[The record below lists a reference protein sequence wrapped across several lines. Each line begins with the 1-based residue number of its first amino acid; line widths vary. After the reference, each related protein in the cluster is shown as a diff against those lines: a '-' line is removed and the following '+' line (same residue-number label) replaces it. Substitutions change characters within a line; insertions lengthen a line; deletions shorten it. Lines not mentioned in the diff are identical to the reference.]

1 MIGSEKVKRI
11 DVHAHAFPP
20 RYRKALEKVLGGPS
34 SIRSNWE
41 WNEDRYLQEM
51 DQWGIQLQVLSLSH
65 AYEYFEDVPIAVD
78 LCRIANDEYAEICA
92 RRPDRF
98 RMFALIP
105 LVDVDRACEEL
116 ERVKKLSGF
125 SGIAL
130 ATHIRG
136 RVLDDPAFTG
146 FFDFA
151 NRLHSIVL
159 LHPLARS
166 LPAEWSCYRLEHLI
180 GLPVDTTF
188 ALSRL
193 ALSGF
198 LDRYTDLRLVAAH
211 VGGTLPY
218 LAPRIERAYRE
229 GTGKYKPSYY
239 FRNFFYDTS
248 GPTHEAILAC
258 VAKMFGPEKIVFGT
272 DYPFGLGQ
280 EGMQYV
286 EHAVWVVEHSGLS
299 EAEMNQIFSQN
310 ARDGL
315 KIEV

>member
-1 MIGSEKVKRI
+1 MGDEKVKKI

-20 RYRKALEKVLGGPS
+20 RYMMALKKYLGKSS

-41 WNEDRYLQEM
+41 WDEARYLREM
-51 DQWGIQLQVLSLSH
+51 DQWGITVQMLSLSH
-65 AYEYFEDVPIAVD
+65 AYAYFENASMATD
-78 LCRIANDEYAEICA
+78 LCRTANDEYAEICA
-92 RRPDRF
+92 RRPERF
-98 RMFALIP
+98 RMFALVP
-105 LVDVDRACEEL
+105 LIDADRACEEL
-116 ERVKKLSGF
+116 ERIRRVPGF

-130 ATHIRG
+130 STNIRG
-136 RVLDDPAFTG
+136 RVLDDPSFAS
-146 FFDFA
+146 FFDYA
-151 NRLHSIVL
+151 NRSHTVIF
-159 LHPLARS
+159 LHPLART
-166 LPAEWSCYRLEHLI
+166 LPEEWSCYRLEHLI

-198 LDRYTDLRLVAAH
+198 LDRYTNLSVIAAH
-211 VGGTLPY
+211 VGGALPY

-229 GTGKYKPSYY
+229 GTGKHKPSYY
-239 FRNFFYDTS
+239 FRKFFYDTS

-280 EGMQYV
+280 EGMQYI

-299 EAEMNQIFSQN
+299 EAEVNQIFSQN

>member
-1 MIGSEKVKRI
+1 MKKLDI
-11 DVHAHAFPP
+11 HAHAFPP
-20 RYRKALEKVLGGPS
+20 LYRKTLEKVLGGPS
-34 SIRSNWE
+34 SIRSNWQWDE
-41 WNEDRYLQEM
+41 ERVLGEM
-51 DQWGIQLQVLSLSH
+51 DRWGIQVQVLSLSH
-65 AYEYFEDVPIAVD
+65 AYEYFKDVSAAVD

-92 RRPDRF
+92 LRPERF
-98 RMFALIP
+98 RMFALVP
-105 LVDVDRACEEL
+105 LIDADRACEEL
-116 ERVKKLSGF
+116 ERIRRVPGF

-130 ATHIRG
+130 ATNIRG
-136 RVLDDPAFTG
+136 RVLDDPAFAS
-146 FFDFA
+146 FFDYA
-151 NRLHSIVL
+151 NRSHTVIF

-166 LPAEWSCYRLEHLI
+166 LPEEWSCYRLEHLI

-198 LDRYTDLRLVAAH
+198 LDRYTDLRLIAAH

-229 GTGKYKPSYY
+229 GSGKHKPSYY

-286 EHAVWVVEHSGLS
+286 EHAVWIVEHSGLS
-299 EAEMNQIFSQN
+299 EAEINQIFSQN

-315 KIEV
+315 QIEV

>member
-1 MIGSEKVKRI
+1 MGDEKVRKI

-20 RYRKALEKVLGGPS
+20 RYMMALKKYLGESS

-41 WNEDRYLQEM
+41 WDEARYLREM
-51 DQWGIQLQVLSLSH
+51 DQWGITVQMLSLSH
-65 AYEYFEDVPIAVD
+65 AYAYFENASMATD
-78 LCRIANDEYAEICA
+78 LCRCANDEYAEICA
-92 RRPDRF
+92 RRPERF
-98 RMFALIP
+98 RMFALVP
-105 LVDVDRACEEL
+105 LIDADRACEEL
-116 ERVKKLSGF
+116 ERIRRVPGF

-130 ATHIRG
+130 ATNIRG
-136 RVLDDPAFTG
+136 RVLDDPAFAS
-146 FFDFA
+146 FFDYA
-151 NRLHSIVL
+151 NRSHTVIF

-166 LPAEWSCYRLEHLI
+166 LPEEWSCYRLEHLI

-198 LDRYTDLRLVAAH
+198 LDRYTNLSVIAAH
-211 VGGTLPY
+211 VGGALPY
-218 LAPRIERAYRE
+218 LTPRIERAYRE
-229 GTGKYKPSYY
+229 GSGKHKPSYY

-280 EGMQYV
+280 EGMQYI

-299 EAEMNQIFSQN
+299 EAEVKQIFCHN
-310 ARDGL
+310 VRDGL

>member
-1 MIGSEKVKRI
+1 VKRI

-20 RYRKALEKVLGGPS
+20 RYRKALERVLDSPS
-34 SIRSNWE
+34 PIRSNWE
-41 WNEDRYLQEM
+41 WDEDRYLQEM
-51 DQWGIQLQVLSLSH
+51 DRWGLQLQVLSLSH
-65 AYEYFEDVPIAVD
+65 SYEYFKDVSTAVD

-92 RRPDRF
+92 RRPERF

-105 LVDVDRACEEL
+105 LVDVDQACEEL
-116 ERVKKLSGF
+116 ERVKKLPGYSGV
-125 SGIAL
+125 AL
-130 ATHIRG
+130 ATNIRG
-136 RVLDDPAFTG
+136 RVLDDPAFAG
-146 FFDFA
+146 FFDLT
-151 NRLHSIVL
+151 NRLHSVIF
-159 LHPLARS
+159 LHPLARR
-166 LPAEWSCYRLEHLI
+166 LPAEWACYRLDHLI

-198 LDRYTDLRLVAAH
+198 LDRYPNLRLIAAH

-229 GTGKYKPSYY
+229 GIGKHKPSYY

-258 VAKMFGPEKIVFGT
+258 VAKMFGSEKIVFGT

-280 EGMQYV
+280 EGMQYI

-299 EAEMNQIFSQN
+299 ETARNQLFFGN

-315 KIEV
+315 KIQV

>member
-1 MIGSEKVKRI
+1 MRKI

-20 RYRKALEKVLGGPS
+20 RYMMALKKYLGESS

-41 WNEDRYLQEM
+41 WDEDRYVREM
-51 DQWGIQLQVLSLSH
+51 DQWGITVQMLSLSH
-65 AYEYFEDVPIAVD
+65 AYAYFENASMATD
-78 LCRIANDEYAEICA
+78 LCRTANDEYAEICA
-92 RRPDRF
+92 RRPERF
-98 RMFALIP
+98 RMFALVP
-105 LVDVDRACEEL
+105 LSDADRACEEL
-116 ERVKKLSGF
+116 ERIRRVSGF

-130 ATHIRG
+130 ATNIRG
-136 RVLDDPAFTG
+136 RVLDDPAFAS
-146 FFDFA
+146 FFDYA
-151 NRLHSIVL
+151 NRSHTIIF

-166 LPAEWSCYRLEHLI
+166 LPEEWSCYRLEHLI

-198 LDRYTDLRLVAAH
+198 LDRYTNLSVIAAH
-211 VGGTLPY
+211 VGGALPY

-229 GTGKYKPSYY
+229 GSGKHKPSYY

-280 EGMQYV
+280 EGMQYI

-299 EAEMNQIFSQN
+299 EAVVNQIFSQN